1 MYKLFFIGKNFC
13 MENIINFSDFNK
25 KKSLSDDEIKS
36 LFLGLVNLI
45 KSNAIE
51 DYNIKIKNEFRQNSQ
66 KLNSTLLELK
76 VKDEIIIDLKRENK
90 ELKSKTNNLIE
101 KINQLT
107 SFIDRNKMP

>member
-1 MYKLFFIGKNFC
+1 MPKINC

-25 KKSLSDDEIKS
+25 KKSLTDEEIKS

-45 KSNAIE
+45 KSNAI
-51 DYNIKIKNEFRQNSQ
+51 DDFSNKLKNEYKQNSM

-76 VKDEIIIDLKRENK
+76 VKDEIILDLKKENK

-107 SFIDRNKMP
+107 KLIDTHKF

>member
-1 MYKLFFIGKNFC
+1 

-107 SFIDRNKMP
+107 NFIDRNKMP

>member
-1 MYKLFFIGKNFC
+1 

-25 KKSLSDDEIKS
+25 KKSLTDDEIKS

-51 DYNIKIKNEFRQNSQ
+51 ENNTKIKNEFRQNTQ

-107 SFIDRNKMP
+107 NFIDKNQMP